1 MKTLN
6 EPVVFNFSSL
16 NKRKIQRQC
25 FQKPQKLNINATYIH
40 VAVCF
45 NITGVPPA
53 CIYFASKNISFGF
66 HSIVNLC
73 KHGKLPNLSNLNVKE
88 T

>member
-6 EPVVFNFSSL
+6 EPAVFNFPL
-16 NKRKIQRQC
+16 NKRKLQRLC
-25 FQKPQKLNINATYIH
+25 FQETQKLNINVTYI
-40 VAVCF
+40 AVCF
-45 NITGVPPA
+45 SISGVPLA
-53 CIYFASKNISFGF
+53 CIYFSSKNISFGF

-73 KHGKLPNLSNLNVKE
+73 KHGKLPNLPNLNVKE

>member
-6 EPVVFNFSSL
+6 EPVVFNFSL
-16 NKRKIQRQC
+16 NKRKIQTLC
-25 FQKPQKLNINATYIH
+25 FQKPQKLNINATYI
-40 VAVCF
+40 AVCF
-45 NITGVPPA
+45 SITGVPLA
-53 CIYFASKNISFGF
+53 FTYFASNNISFGF

>member
-1 MKTLN
+1 MNQQYLIF
-6 EPVVFNFSSL
+6 PL
-16 NKRKIQRQC
+16 NKRKIQRLR
-25 FQKPQKLNINATYIH
+25 FQKPQKLNINATYI
-40 VAVCF
+40 AVCF
-45 NITGVPPA
+45 NITGVPLA